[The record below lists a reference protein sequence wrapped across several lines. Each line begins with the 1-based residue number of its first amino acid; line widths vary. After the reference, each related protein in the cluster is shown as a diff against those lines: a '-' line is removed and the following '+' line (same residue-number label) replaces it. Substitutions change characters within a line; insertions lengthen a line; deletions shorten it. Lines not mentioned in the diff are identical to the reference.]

1 VPTRGPFVR
10 VLLGVGVAVAASLA
24 LIGGVALRVSGVVAV
39 LLAGAVAACL
49 AAGVARETPGVALRS
64 APESAVQAAGW
75 TVGSLFVLSGTA
87 ALGGGLAAVLTG
99 AAGAIVG
106 LLVWLVRSPHPHRE
120 LSPHTLTSDVA
131 TAAAAPMPAAPWHAA
146 PAGRFDAAGSARLSA
161 PLTELPTADLGREWL
176 RTTAALAGRLEP
188 AGDHVRVHVDQ
199 HRDLPLTR
207 HRCRRDRRRRGRPR
221 RRRGPRWPA
230 GCRPART
237 CACASARA
245 GSARIR

>member
-188 AGDHVRVHVDQ
+188 AARESIVRRRQEALDE
-199 HRDLPLTR
+199 LE
-207 HRCRRDRRRRGRPR
+207 RRDADGFARWLAA
-221 RRRGPRWPA
+221 GPAPGSDPA
-230 GCRPART
+230 DFVHGGPSGGPGA
-237 CACASARA
+237 
-245 GSARIR
+245 